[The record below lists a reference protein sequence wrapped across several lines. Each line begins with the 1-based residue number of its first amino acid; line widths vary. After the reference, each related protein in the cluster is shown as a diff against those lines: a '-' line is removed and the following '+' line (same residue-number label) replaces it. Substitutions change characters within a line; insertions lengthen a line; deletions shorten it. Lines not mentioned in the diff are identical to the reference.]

1 MSRQEKLSYAGR
13 IRRELTKELA
23 RMNKKKKRLKYKLYR
38 LFVLPVFIVILAVKV
53 LRTYLHLKMRR
64 VGEAIG
70 PVPAYKEPVETEY
83 ITPEPVVTEP
93 VGEAEGPEEKP
104 EATVKITEEW

>member
-1 MSRQEKLSYAGR
+1 MNRQEKLSYTGR
-13 IRRELTKELA
+13 MRQEIVKELA
-23 RMNKKKKRLKYKLYR
+23 RMEKKKKRLKLKIYL

-53 LRTYLHLKMRR
+53 LRTYLHLKLRR
-64 VGEAIG
+64 VGKALR
-70 PVPAYKEPVETEY
+70 PVPARKEPIEAEY

-93 VGEAEGPEEKP
+93 ASETDRSDTKP

>member
-23 RMNKKKKRLKYKLYR
+23 RMNKKKKRLKYKLYL

-70 PVPAYKEPVETEY
+70 PVP
-83 ITPEPVVTEP
+83 VVTEP